1 MKKNVFTFPVIV
13 LLFISCL
20 FASCE
25 KDDVVNLPVLTTAAV
40 TNVTNTTATVGGEI
54 TDNGGGD
61 ITASGVCY
69 ATLASPTTANSYTTG
84 APASGAYTTD
94 LTALA
99 PATTYYL
106 RAYATN
112 SAGTSY
118 GNEVSFTTL
127 P

>member
-1 MKKNVFTFPVIV
+1 MKKSFFSLPVIA
-13 LLFISCL
+13 LIFISGI

-40 TNVTNTTATVGGEI
+40 TNVTSTTATVGGEI

-69 ATLASPTTANSYTTG
+69 ATVAAPTTANSYTTG
-84 APASGAYTTD
+84 APASGAYATD
-94 LTALA
+94 LTLLT
-99 PATTYYL
+99 PNTTYYV

>member
-1 MKKNVFTFPVIV
+1 MI
-13 LLFISCL
+13 FISGI

-25 KDDVVNLPVLTTAAV
+25 KDDVVNMPVLTTAAV
-40 TNVTNTTATVGGEI
+40 TNVTSTTATVGGEI

-69 ATLASPTTANSYTTG
+69 ATVAAPTTANSYTTG
-84 APASGAYTTD
+84 ALASGAYTTD

>member
-1 MKKNVFTFPVIV
+1 MKKSFFTLPAIV
-13 LLFISCL
+13 LIFISGIL
-20 FASCE
+20 ASCE
-25 KDDVVNLPVLTTAAV
+25 KDDVVNMPVLITAAV
-40 TNVTNTTATVGGEI
+40 TNVTSTTATVGGEI
-54 TDNGGGD
+54 TDDGGGD

-69 ATLASPTTANSYTTG
+69 ATATAPTTANNYTTG
-84 APASGAYTTD
+84 APASGAYITD
-94 LTALA
+94 LTLLT
-99 PATTYYL
+99 PNTTYYV

>member
-1 MKKNVFTFPVIV
+1 MKKSFFSLPVIA
-13 LLFISCL
+13 LIFISGI
-20 FASCE
+20 FASCK
-25 KDDVVNLPVLTTAAV
+25 KDDVVNMPVLTTAAV
-40 TNVTNTTATVGGEI
+40 TNVTSTTATVGGEI

-69 ATLASPTTANSYTTG
+69 ATVAAPTTANTYTTG

>member
-1 MKKNVFTFPVIV
+1 MKKSFFTLPVIA
-13 LLFISCL
+13 LIFISGI

-25 KDDVVNLPVLTTAAV
+25 KDDVVNMPVLTTAAV
-40 TNVTNTTATVGGEI
+40 TNVTSTTATVGGEI

-69 ATLASPTTANSYTTG
+69 ATVAAPTTANSYTTG